1 MGALSSVGVKRQS
14 NGRLVTLGTP
24 LPETT
29 VSPVTASAA
38 APVQLPA
45 PELPRGR
52 RPGWATLAALG
63 IVTGLG
69 ALGLGIGAIVA
80 QDRAPAAEPSPATEA
95 SLAVLADSSAERYVL
110 RGSVERIALVVDAD
124 GRAVLTLD
132 GLGPAAPGRVYQ
144 AWVVA
149 PASATPRP
157 AGTFDGLSR
166 VVPLERRVAEGA
178 RVAVTLESGDG
189 SLRPSRP
196 LRLVAV
202 RA

>member
-1 MGALSSVGVKRQS
+1 MATHQQ
-14 NGRLVTLGTP
+14 GRLATLGTP
-24 LPETT
+24 SERLAPRA
-29 VSPVTASAA
+29 TASLAAA
-38 APVQLPA
+38 APLPSA
-45 PELPRGR
+45 VLPRGR
-52 RPGWATLAALG
+52 RPDWATLAALAV
-63 IVTGLG
+63 VTGLG
-69 ALGLGIGAIVA
+69 ALGLGAGAIIA
-80 QDRAPAAEPSPATEA
+80 QERAAAPEPSRAVED

-144 AWVVA
+144 AWVVPPRSA
-149 PASATPRP
+149 RPSPAA
-157 AGTFDGLSR
+157 TFDGLSQ

-178 RVAVTLESGDG
+178 RVAVTLEPGEG

>member
-1 MGALSSVGVKRQS
+1 MRCLSSVAVKRYENS
-14 NGRLVTLGTP
+14 RLATLGTP
-24 LPETT
+24 RPE
-29 VSPVTASAA
+29 PIAPRVTAEVA
-38 APVQLPA
+38 APFTLA
-45 PELPRGR
+45 PPEPPRGR
-52 RPGWATLAALG
+52 RPSWATLAALAV
-63 IVTGLG
+63 VTGLG
-69 ALGLGIGAIVA
+69 AVGLGVGAIVTQGSA
-80 QDRAPAAEPSPATEA
+80 SEPKPSPAVEA

-110 RGSVERIALVVDAD
+110 RGSVERIALVVEAD

-149 PASATPRP
+149 PRSATPRP
-157 AGTFDGLSR
+157 AGTFDGLSQ
-166 VVPLERRVAEGA
+166 VVPLERRVAAGA
-178 RVAVTLESGDG
+178 RVAVTLEPGEG